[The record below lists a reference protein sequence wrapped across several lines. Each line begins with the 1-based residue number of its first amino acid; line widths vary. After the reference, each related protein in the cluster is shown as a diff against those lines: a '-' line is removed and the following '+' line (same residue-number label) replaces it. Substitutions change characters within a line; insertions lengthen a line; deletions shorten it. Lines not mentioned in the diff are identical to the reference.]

1 MGPASRSFEPGGGGG
16 FGDEFGE
23 PAARIR
29 TRRTRAGLAAAKRR
43 GVKVGRKPK
52 LTGRRLDQARKMIAA
67 GQPVA
72 EVAHFAQVS
81 RATLYRA
88 IQRVA

>member
-1 MGPASRSFEPGGGGG
+1 MGALAEFERSLITE
-16 FGDEFGE
+16 
-23 PAARIR
+23 
-29 TRRTRAGLAAAKRR
+29 RTRAGLAAAKLR

-67 GQPVA
+67 GQLAA
-72 EVAHFAQVS
+72 EVAEFAQVS

-88 IQRVA
+88 LSRWPCSTQIK

>member
-1 MGPASRSFEPGGGGG
+1 MLGALAEFERSLIT
-16 FGDEFGE
+16 D
-23 PAARIR
+23 
-29 TRRTRAGLAAAKRR
+29 RTRAGLAAAKRR

-52 LTGRRLDQARKMIAA
+52 LTGRRLEQARKMIAA

-72 EVAHFAQVS
+72 EAAQVS

-88 IQRVA
+88 LQAAT